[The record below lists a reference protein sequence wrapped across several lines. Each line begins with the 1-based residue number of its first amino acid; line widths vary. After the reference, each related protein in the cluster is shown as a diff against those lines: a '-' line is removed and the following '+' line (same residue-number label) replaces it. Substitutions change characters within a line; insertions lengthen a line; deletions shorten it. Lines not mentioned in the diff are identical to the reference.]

1 MIMSRFSS
9 GQAASSS
16 DVDPHA
22 VRVRVS
28 AAAALMP
35 RSAEVSFIR
44 KTSGKTRGTTTIGP
58 RDGEQLPMVLRR
70 VKLIACRCHSRE
82 YLFSCCVAGG
92 QEMSAAVRQY
102 PSTGSSY
109 ALTPRKGFFTRLLD
123 QGATPRS

>member
-1 MIMSRFSS
+1 MIISRFSS

-22 VRVRVS
+22 VRVRAS

-70 VKLIACRCHSRE
+70 VKVVACCCHSRE
-82 YLFSCCVAGG
+82 DLFAWCVAVGKA
-92 QEMSAAVRQY
+92 MSDAIDQY
-102 PSTGSSY
+102 PSIES
-109 ALTPRKGFFTRLLD
+109 
-123 QGATPRS
+123 